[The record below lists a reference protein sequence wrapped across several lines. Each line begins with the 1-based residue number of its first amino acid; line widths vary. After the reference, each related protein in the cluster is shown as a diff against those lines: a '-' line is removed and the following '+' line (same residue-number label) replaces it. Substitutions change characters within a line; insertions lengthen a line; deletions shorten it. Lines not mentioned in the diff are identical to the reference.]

1 MSTTSAYD
9 HLRSRIHSRLAT
21 SENPVVDERGTR
33 QLVESEVEA
42 FQHAAMSRRN
52 DFEPLANPEATVGR
66 LVQDVTGMGNELAQ
80 LLSDPT
86 IEEIRGNDGDLTY
99 RTIDGQVHQLPNPAN
114 PSAVLGVCQR
124 LISKADEA
132 LDASHPRADAVRVYV
147 ETPYGPRQARLSASV
162 PPRVDGVISFTLR
175 LPQKRNTTLDDLVS
189 YDSIIEAAAAFL
201 EVVVRAS
208 RSKTLV
214 IGPPGG
220 GKTTVI
226 EALLR
231 ALPARVRAIVCE
243 ENRELNAPLLNG
255 DYWAS
260 SKVEDLTDLMRSA
273 RVNSPEMIVLGEVK
287 GAEAWDLLMG
297 GKFGTAV
304 IAAVHADSSAGA
316 FEALAMAANPAV
328 PAMSANALVEHF
340 ARLFEVVIYC
350 DVAYRPETDSYLR
363 QVTEIGVVLPQVVSG
378 IGRVAVTPLFA
389 RAEVGAPMEL
399 VGHELPE
406 RLEKECNRV
415 LRAKGVDITQVLKG
429 AEVRW

>member
-52 DFEPLANPEATVGR
+52 DFEPLANPEATIGR

-147 ETPYGPRQARLSASV
+147 ETPYGARQARLSASV

-189 YDSIIEAAAAFL
+189 YDSIIEAAA
-201 EVVVRAS
+201 
-208 RSKTLV
+208 
-214 IGPPGG
+214 
-220 GKTTVI
+220 
-226 EALLR
+226 
-231 ALPARVRAIVCE
+231 
-243 ENRELNAPLLNG
+243 
-255 DYWAS
+255 
-260 SKVEDLTDLMRSA
+260 
-273 RVNSPEMIVLGEVK
+273 
-287 GAEAWDLLMG
+287 
-297 GKFGTAV
+297 
-304 IAAVHADSSAGA
+304 
-316 FEALAMAANPAV
+316 
-328 PAMSANALVEHF
+328 
-340 ARLFEVVIYC
+340 
-350 DVAYRPETDSYLR
+350 
-363 QVTEIGVVLPQVVSG
+363 
-378 IGRVAVTPLFA
+378 
-389 RAEVGAPMEL
+389 
-399 VGHELPE
+399 
-406 RLEKECNRV
+406 
-415 LRAKGVDITQVLKG
+415 
-429 AEVRW
+429 